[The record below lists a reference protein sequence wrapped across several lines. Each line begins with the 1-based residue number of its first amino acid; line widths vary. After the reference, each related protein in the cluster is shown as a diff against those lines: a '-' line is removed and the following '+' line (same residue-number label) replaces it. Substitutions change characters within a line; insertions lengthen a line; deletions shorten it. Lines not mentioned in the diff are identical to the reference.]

1 PLAPARPKWPVA
13 VAVGMAVIIAFAVAF
28 FWKRPDVT
36 PPAVAVVNPPAQ
48 PQAQPAAPVTP
59 PPAVV
64 VTQPVETKPP
74 VDPEPQQTEP
84 EEPKHPTADPPTV
97 NTKPKPRV
105 APESMP
111 DSVREDLAAA
121 QKALDASNTAEAL
134 RHIRRSQRTKITG
147 LSFSLLTRVYCQQHD
162 LANARAQWT
171 RVPATER
178 PRVRQYCSQY
188 DIDL

>member
-1 PLAPARPKWPVA
+1 MVVAPPE
-13 VAVGMAVIIAFAVAF
+13 
-28 FWKRPDVT
+28 DVK
-36 PPAVAVVNPPAQ
+36 
-48 PQAQPAAPVTP
+48 
-59 PPAVV
+59 
-64 VTQPVETKPP
+64 QPVE
-74 VDPEPQQTEP
+74 PEPQQTQP
-84 EEPKHPTADPPTV
+84 EEPRQPTTDSPTANV
-97 NTKPKPRV
+97 KPKPRG

-111 DSVREDLAAA
+111 DSVREDLVAA

>member
-1 PLAPARPKWPVA
+1 MV
-13 VAVGMAVIIAFAVAF
+13 
-28 FWKRPDVT
+28 VT
-36 PPAVAVVNPPAQ
+36 PPEDVKK
-48 PQAQPAAPVTP
+48 
-59 PPAVV
+59 
-64 VTQPVETKPP
+64 PVE
-74 VDPEPQQTEP
+74 PEPQQTQPTDP
-84 EEPKHPTADPPTV
+84 ENSTQPTPDSPTV
-97 NTKPKPRV
+97 TTKPKPRGT
-105 APESMP
+105 PESMP

>member
-1 PLAPARPKWPVA
+1 MEQKQPVEPPVA
-13 VAVGMAVIIAFAVAF
+13 PEGQPPQQQTAPEE
-28 FWKRPDVT
+28 KRPSVEPTD
-36 PPAVAVVNPPAQ
+36 PPAVTTRTK
-48 PQAQPAAPVTP
+48 AP
-59 PPAVV
+59 
-64 VTQPVETKPP
+64 
-74 VDPEPQQTEP
+74 
-84 EEPKHPTADPPTV
+84 
-97 NTKPKPRV
+97 RGGG

-111 DSVREDLAAA
+111 DSVREDLASA
-121 QKALDASNTAEAL
+121 QKALDASNTSEAL

>member
-1 PLAPARPKWPVA
+1 VQPRPQPTE
-13 VAVGMAVIIAFAVAF
+13 
-28 FWKRPDVT
+28 PVT
-36 PPAVAVVNPPAQ
+36 PPAVVVAPPED
-48 PQAQPAAPVTP
+48 VN
-59 PPAVV
+59 
-64 VTQPVETKPP
+64 KP
-74 VDPEPQQTEP
+74 VDPEPQPTEP
-84 EEPKHPTADPPTV
+84 ENSTQPTV
-97 NTKPKPRV
+97 NAKPKPRV

-162 LANARAQWT
+162 LANSRAQWT